1 MASTY
6 KNFLNNDIASTRTL
20 LHEAI
25 PITGSIVS
33 GTYLENGDI
42 ETNIKNYSHGQ
53 FQSVFDYPHLS
64 SSANH
69 IFDIAIGYSNDSSLS
84 GSGHVQNAEKINMY
98 NQMSLMLVGPDEN
111 GNIRKFDRNGEP
123 TAAETSV
130 PDSSPDESKRGLTA
144 INKFSSGFFVN
155 FARLLTKD
163 EIKKQTFSIDLYT
176 GSIAASSPENGNITR
191 IGDDDIADGGHLIL
205 QDHGA
210 ATSYYV
216 NSPAGEYG
224 LLYSQSAD
232 TTLNNKALGL
242 VYYQA
247 GIAFITSSIFR
258 SNHHFD
264 ADVLRNLHE
273 GQNNFTHIS
282 GAGDVNNY
290 ISIKLGA
297 GAELSPFSG
306 SDEGSVNRSL
316 FGMVPNSTLE
326 QRTGS
331 VETCF
336 MSASISA
343 SCGGF
348 RNAIHEI
355 SFNNT
360 TELNSTIYFCRA
372 SHNEFNYSSNPTYV
386 DQNSKIR
393 VKETSFDQP
402 ATYITSIGLYSADNE
417 LLAVAKLSEPIKKTP
432 ENELTFRV
440 RLDY

>member
-33 GTYLENGDI
+33 GTYLENGDN
-42 ETNIKNYSHGQ
+42 ETNIKDYSHGQ

-69 IFDIAIGYSNDSSLS
+69 IFDVTMGYANDSGLS
-84 GSGHVQNAEKINMY
+84 GSRNIQNAEKVNMY

-111 GNIRKFDRNGEP
+111 GNIRQFDRNGEP
-123 TAAETSV
+123 AAAKATKKKMDSV
-130 PDSSPDESKRGLTA
+130 
-144 INKFSSGFFVN
+144 FFLN

-163 EIKKQTFSIDLYT
+163 EIKKGSFSINLYT
-176 GSIAASSPENGNITR
+176 GTLDQEEKLSTVSLNNNLTR
-191 IGDDDIADGGHLIL
+191 VGDDDLADGGHLIL

-216 NSPAGEYG
+216 NSPAGEYAY
-224 LLYSQSAD
+224 LYSASAD
-232 TTLNNKALGL
+232 SSTANKAIGAL
-242 VYYQA
+242 YYQA
-247 GIAFITSSIFR
+247 GIAVITSSVFR
-258 SNHHFD
+258 APGAYAAEDGVD
-264 ADVLRNLHE
+264 ARPVNMGDDIE
-273 GQNNFTHIS
+273 ATTTHTALNTPS
-282 GAGDVNNY
+282 ALAYDKGG
-290 ISIKLGA
+290 
-297 GAELSPFSG
+297 F
-306 SDEGSVNRSL
+306 
-316 FGMVPNSTLE
+316 FGGIPNSTLDN
-326 QRTGS
+326 RTGS
-331 VETCF
+331 VEACF
-336 MSASISA
+336 VSASISA
-343 SCGGF
+343 SCYGF
-348 RNAIHEI
+348 RQAIHEI

-386 DQNSKIR
+386 DPNSKIR

>member
-1 MASTY
+1 MASSF

-33 GTYLENGDI
+33 GTYLEDGDN
-42 ETNIKNYSHGQ
+42 ETNIKNYTHGQ

-69 IFDIAIGYSNDSSLS
+69 IFDISMGYANDSGLS
-84 GSGHVQNAEKINMY
+84 GSGNTQNAEKINMY
-98 NQMSLMLVGPDEN
+98 NQMAQILVGTDIS

-123 TAAETSV
+123 ASTTLSDTS
-130 PDSSPDESKRGLTA
+130 
-144 INKFSSGFFVN
+144 NKFSCGFFLN

-163 EIKKQTFSIDLYT
+163 EIKKGSFSIDLYT
-176 GSIAASSPENGNITR
+176 GSVSETENGNTTR
-191 IGDDDIADGGHLIL
+191 VGNGDGGHLIL
-205 QDHGA
+205 QDHGGS
-210 ATSYYV
+210 TNYKV

-224 LLYSQSAD
+224 LLYSASVD
-232 TTLNNKALGL
+232 VGTENKALGL
-242 VYYQA
+242 LYYQA

-258 SNHHFD
+258 DKDYFD
-264 ADVLRNLHE
+264 FPALAGLPMDGVA
-273 GQNNFTHIS
+273 TAIS
-282 GAGDVNNY
+282 GAGVINNH
-290 ISIKLGA
+290 IHNLLGND
-297 GAELSPFSG
+297 GNLGP
-306 SDEGSVNRSL
+306 
-316 FGMVPNSTLE
+316 FGMIPNSTLE
-326 QRTGS
+326 ERTGS
-331 VETCF
+331 VEACF
-336 MSASISA
+336 VSASISA

-348 RNAIHEI
+348 RNAMHDL

-372 SHNEFNYSSNPTYV
+372 SHNEFNYSSNPSYV

-393 VKETSFDQP
+393 IKENSLDQP
-402 ATYITSIGLYSADNE
+402 VTYITSIGLYSADNE